1 MNILKNLL
9 FSFEGK
15 IGRADYIYG
24 IVYITLLFLVSIDAF
39 VHPSS
44 IFLIGGGVDFTQ
56 IGVYAASLIGLG
68 IFIWSYFAVTWKR
81 ARALSIEIRW
91 TTLGIPFP
99 PLLLVGLMEDS
110 EKYIYQG

>member
-24 IVYITLLFLVSIDAF
+24 IVYVVLLFFVSVDAF

-44 IFLIGGGVDFTQ
+44 VFLIGGGIDFTE
-56 IGVYAASLIGLG
+56 IGVYIASLIGLG
-68 IFIWSYFAVTWKR
+68 IFLWSYFAVTSKR
-81 ARALSIEIRW
+81 ARALNIEVRW
-91 TTLGIPFP
+91 ISLGIIFP

-110 EKYIYQG
+110 EKYTYHG